1 MQWLDLIQWP
11 AMIVTVCAS
20 WFVAANGV
28 TTASKPDRVRFV
40 LGRCARPAAGG
51 AGALMEQPTTA
62 FDSARGG
69 GVPRY
74 RPADDPLATNE
85 AATSEATWRESL
97 QGLAE
102 WMPHTRTLAVVAAQ
116 PDDETLGAGG
126 LIHTCAELG
135 YEITIILVTD
145 GGAARP
151 GPPDLGQRRCQQLRS
166 ALMRL
171 APDGAH
177 VTRLCLPDGK
187 IASFEGALVQRLLE
201 TIPRDCTLVA
211 PYENDGHADHSATS
225 LASQT
230 AALALG
236 VPCARYP
243 VWAWYRSNPQELSAH
258 RMRRVSLA
266 ESARQAK
273 QQAIACYESQMEAR

>member
-1 MQWLDLIQWP
+1 
-11 AMIVTVCAS
+11 
-20 WFVAANGV
+20 
-28 TTASKPDRVRFV
+28 
-40 LGRCARPAAGG
+40 
-51 AGALMEQPTTA
+51 MEQPTPA
-62 FDSARGG
+62 FDSVRAGG
-69 GVPRY
+69 APLY
-74 RPADDPLATNE
+74 RPADAPFATNE
-85 AATSEATWRESL
+85 PGTSEATWRESL

-102 WMPHTRTLAVVAAQ
+102 WMPHSRTLAVVATQ

-145 GGAARP
+145 GGAGRS
-151 GPPDLGQRRCQQLRS
+151 GLQRLDERRCQELRS

-177 VTRLCLPDGK
+177 VTRLCLP
-187 IASFEGALVQRLLE
+187 ASKVAAFEGALVQRLLE

-211 PYENDGHADHSATS
+211 PYENDGHSDRIAAS

-236 VPCARYP
+236 VPCVRYP
-243 VWAWYRSNPQELSAH
+243 VWAWYRSTPQELSVH
-258 RMRRVSLA
+258 RLRRVTLA
-266 ESARQAK
+266 EPARRAK
-273 QQAIACYESQMEAR
+273 QQAIACYESQSEAGGSGAILPSHVLAYFERPYEVFLL